1 MQANAELIRILCE
14 QIKCL
19 KMQNFEEIEPIDG
32 LLKNLVRMGF
42 ETPTEVQS
50 KAIPPIMEGKDIV
63 VRSKTGSGKT
73 GAFLIPILNATSG
86 KRGITSLIITPTREL
101 ALQVYGVAQEMGKGL
116 NVNATPVYGGVS
128 IENQIRKIRNGANMI
143 VGTPGRI
150 IDLMRRKVLSFRNLN
165 YLVLDEADIMLDMGF
180 IENIEF
186 IISETPE
193 TKQVL
198 LFSATIPG
206 RILDLSK
213 KYMKDPE
220 YIRLGK
226 EKDITVSSIFNTFA
240 VNYNGNKV
248 STLLA
253 YVDEYTPNKAIIFTE
268 QKRDAAALGEIL
280 ADNGLNPVVIHGDL
294 TQAQREKALSEF
306 RNGTKFLV
314 ATNVAARGLDIS
326 NISDIINF
334 DAPREPEI
342 YVHRVGRSARM
353 GKEGKAFTI
362 IDQGDEDII
371 SSIEDS
377 LKIRMS
383 ALRVNEEAFAG
394 VKSIYR
400 SNRFSGRG
408 NYRSRPKS
416 YGRNYSRGRD
426 QPHRERR
433 RYYS

>member
-1 MQANAELIRILCE
+1 MQKFDE
-14 QIKCL
+14 IK
-19 KMQNFEEIEPIDG
+19 PIDG

-73 GAFLIPILNATSG
+73 GAFLVPILNATSG

-116 NVNATPVYGGVS
+116 NVNPTPVYGGVS
-128 IENQIRKIRNGANMI
+128 IENQIRKIRNGSNMI

-150 IDLMRRKVLSFRNLN
+150 IDLMRRKVLSFRSLEF
-165 YLVLDEADIMLDMGF
+165 LVLDEADIMLDMGF

-186 IISETPE
+186 IISQTPE

-198 LFSATIPG
+198 LFSATIPQ
-206 RILDLSK
+206 RILELSR
-213 KYMKDPE
+213 KYMKEPD

-253 YVDEYTPNKAIIFTE
+253 YMDEYNPNKAIIFTE
-268 QKRDAAALGEIL
+268 QKRDAAALGDIL
-280 ADNGLNPVVIHGDL
+280 ADNGHKPVVIHGDL

-306 RNGTKFLV
+306 RNGTKLLV

-334 DAPREPEI
+334 DAPREPEV

-371 SSIEDS
+371 TSIEDS

-394 VKSIYR
+394 ARSVYR

-408 NYRSRPKS
+408 NYRGRPHS
-416 YGRNYSRGRD
+416 PGRGNYSRGRE
-426 QPHRERR
+426 QQHRERR